1 MKNLQ
6 SNTTIREF
14 LHAVASPDEAHGAVS
29 VAAVSAGLG
38 TSIFLLVAT
47 LPQTRADSV
56 DARTRL
62 AEAAAG
68 LSNVQEQLL
77 ETVET
82 ETAVKIFA
90 ARNMPQGSPP
100 QRAERQAAIQFAL
113 RASAEVPLEVM
124 RLCAGALKHAPTVVA
139 HASRAASTDIQLGMG
154 LLQTAFE
161 GARSNLEAKLSN
173 LIDAQYI
180 TSVVDEMARL
190 NEEVVAVVRA
200 TDGLLQVPPA

>member
-14 LHAVASPDEAHGAVS
+14 LQAVASPDDAHGAVS

-38 TSIFLLVAT
+38 TSVLLLVAT
-47 LPQTRADSV
+47 LPQTRVDSV
-56 DARTRL
+56 EDRMRL

-68 LSNVQEQLL
+68 LSHVQEQLL

-82 ETAVKIFA
+82 ETAVKVFA
-90 ARNMPQGSPP
+90 ARNMPGASAP

-124 RLCAGALKHAPTVVA
+124 RLCAGALKHAQTVA
-139 HASRAASTDIQLGMG
+139 SHGSRAASTDAQLGIG
-154 LLQTAFE
+154 LLQTAFQA
-161 GARSNLEAKLSN
+161 ARSNLEAKLSS
-173 LIDAQYI
+173 LIDAHYI
-180 TSVVDEMARL
+180 TSVADDIARL
-190 NEEVVAVVRA
+190 AEDVGAVSRA
-200 TDGLLQVPPA
+200 TERLLRVPPA